1 MEYGGLVR
9 RVIKIDLEVKDV
21 AEQPEVKSY

>member
-1 MEYGGLVR
+1 MKYGGLVR
-9 RVIKIDLEVKDV
+9 GSIKIDLEVKDV